1 MNTITENIATT
12 IIDIGK
18 DFSRYP
24 AGRYETDGPFNGEL
38 FRAKFL
44 VPVLNNNKR
53 ITIELDGTAGYGSSF
68 LEEAF
73 GGLVRLGYSSRQI
86 KTAITLHSEDPSLLE
101 EIEEYI
107 LDAEQ
112 G

>member
-1 MNTITENIATT
+1 MNETSK

-24 AGRYETDGPFNGEL
+24 AGRYQTDGPFNGEL
-38 FRAKFL
+38 FRSTFL
-44 VPVLNNNKR
+44 IPALNNNEQ
-53 ITIELDGTAGYGSSF
+53 ITVALDDTAGYGSSF

-73 GGLVRLGYSSRQI
+73 GGLVRLGYSAKQI
-86 KTAITLHSEDPSLLE
+86 KSVISFHSEDPSLIE

-107 LDAEQ
+107 FDAEQ

>member
-1 MNTITENIATT
+1 MNETSK

-24 AGRYETDGPFNGEL
+24 AGRYQTDGPFNGEF
-38 FRAKFL
+38 FRSRFL
-44 VPVLNNNKR
+44 IPALNNNEQ
-53 ITIELDGTAGYGSSF
+53 ITVALDDTAGYGSSF

-73 GGLVRLGYSSRQI
+73 GGLVRLGYSAKQI
-86 KTAITLHSEDPSLLE
+86 KSVISFHSEDPSLIE

-107 LDAEQ
+107 FDAEQ

>member
-1 MNTITENIATT
+1 MNETSK

-24 AGRYETDGPFNGEL
+24 AGRYKTDGPFNGEL
-38 FRAKFL
+38 FRSTFL
-44 VPVLNNNKR
+44 IPALNNNEQ
-53 ITIELDGTAGYGSSF
+53 ITVALDDTAGYGSSF

-73 GGLVRLGYSSRQI
+73 GGLVRLGYSAKLI
-86 KTAITLHSEDPSLLE
+86 KSVISFQSDDPSLIE

-107 LDAEQ
+107 FDAEQ

>member
-1 MNTITENIATT
+1 MNTTTT
-12 IIDIGK
+12 IIDIGQ

-24 AGRYETDGPFNGEL
+24 AGRYKTDGPFSGEI
-38 FRAKFL
+38 FRAQFL
-44 VPVLNNNKR
+44 VPVLDNNEHA
-53 ITIELDGTAGYGSSF
+53 IIELDGTAGYGSSF

-73 GGLVRLGYSSRQI
+73 GGLVRLGYSSAQI
-86 KTAITLHSEDPSLLE
+86 KTAVTLHSEDPSLLE

>member
-1 MNTITENIATT
+1 MNETSK

-24 AGRYETDGPFNGEL
+24 AGRYQTDGPFNGEL
-38 FRAKFL
+38 FRSRFL
-44 VPVLNNNKR
+44 IPALNNNEQ
-53 ITIELDGTAGYGSSF
+53 ITVALDDTAGYGSSF

-73 GGLVRLGYSSRQI
+73 GGLVRLGYSAKQI
-86 KTAITLHSEDPSLLE
+86 KSVISFHSEDPSLIE

-107 LDAEQ
+107 FDAEQ

>member
-1 MNTITENIATT
+1 MSTNTKL
-12 IIDIGK
+12 IDIGR

-24 AGRYETDGPFNGEL
+24 AGRYESDGPFCGEI
-38 FRAKFL
+38 FRQKFL
-44 VPVLNNNKR
+44 VPA
-53 ITIELDGTAGYGSSF
+53 ITKNEKIIIELDGTAGYGSSF

-73 GGLVRLGYSSRQI
+73 GGLVRLGYSANQI
-86 KTAITLHSEDPSLLE
+86 KTVITLHSEDPSLLE

>member
-1 MNTITENIATT
+1 MNEMRK
-12 IIDIGK
+12 IINIGK

-24 AGRYETDGPFNGEL
+24 AGRYISDGPFSGEA
-38 FRAKFL
+38 FRSGFL
-44 VPVLNNNKR
+44 IPALNNNEKTA
-53 ITIELDGTAGYGSSF
+53 ILLDDTAGYGSSF

-73 GGLVRLGYSSRQI
+73 GGLVRLGYSEQKINSIISLQ
-86 KTAITLHSEDPSLLE
+86 SEDPSLLE

-107 LDAEQ
+107 HDAEQ

>member
-1 MNTITENIATT
+1 MNNNTKVV
-12 IIDIGK
+12 DIGK

-24 AGRYETDGPFNGEL
+24 AGRYDTDGPHNGAH
-38 FRAKFL
+38 FRSSFL
-44 VPVLNNNKR
+44 LPALEKNEH

-73 GGLVRLGYSSRQI
+73 GGLVRLGYSSAQI
-86 KTAITLHSEDPSLLE
+86 KAIMSFHSEDPSLLE
-101 EIEEYI
+101 EIDEYI